1 MWLQKLDEIIHNK
14 RLRKDDIAI
23 VGEMSRNGFRQA
35 LDSGSLRFDVM
46 IKILKY
52 YNIDY
57 YELVE
62 EEYSTVNEIQEK
74 YQISH
79 KKNEDVTKLLELLKQ
94 NYENTIRQYSEHNE
108 ILKGQISFLQQIIS
122 KNQGLEGITSRAM

>member
-1 MWLQKLDEIIHNK
+1 MWLKKLDEIFHIK

-35 LDSGSLRFDVM
+35 LESGSLRFDVM
-46 IKILKY
+46 IRILKH

-62 EEYSTVNEIQEK
+62 EEYQSADEFKGK

-79 KKNEDVTKLLELLKQ
+79 KDNEDVNKLLELLKQ
-94 NYENTIRQYSEHNE
+94 NYENTIKQYIEHNE
-108 ILKGQISFLQQIIS
+108 ILKGQIQFLQQVIS
-122 KNQGLEGITSRAM
+122 KNQGLEGITSHAM